1 MIFRQL
7 FDSSSSTYTYLVADD
22 NSREAVIIDPVF
34 EQAIRD
40 LALIRELGLTLRY
53 AVDTHCHADH
63 VTGAWILKE
72 KTGCQILASKRIG
85 AANVDIELAHGDQ
98 IRFGEQYLEVRA
110 TPGHT
115 DGCLT
120 YITDNQS
127 HAFTGDALLIRGCGR
142 SDFQQGNASTL
153 FDSINDQILWL
164 PA

>member
-1 MIFRQL
+1 MKNMIFRQL

-40 LALIRELGLTLRY
+40 LALIRELDLKLLY

-85 AANVDIELAHGDQ
+85 AANVDIELA
-98 IRFGEQYLEVRA
+98 
-110 TPGHT
+110 
-115 DGCLT
+115 CLLYT
-120 YITDNQS
+120 S
-127 HAFTGDALLIRGCGR
+127 PSPR
-142 SDFQQGNASTL
+142 
-153 FDSINDQILWL
+153 DS
-164 PA
+164 